1 MSRNPIPPRVQ
12 HILSPALLADYLSPT
27 YAKANDRETPD
38 VYDEVKKG
46 IASERVHS
54 ALCSAVWK
62 ALHKQHPGQDDASLL
77 DHLAS
82 ALAGKSGART
92 PSATKGAIERMTAL
106 FAAID
111 LSVGRAGDAARAAL
125 ESEQGARMLQKATE
139 AAAEF
144 LVSRWG

>member
-12 HILSPALLADYLSPT
+12 HILSPALLAEYLSAT
-27 YAKANDRETPD
+27 YAKANDRESAD
-38 VYDEVKKG
+38 VYDEVKEG
-46 IASERVHS
+46 IASERVHVP
-54 ALCSAVWK
+54 LCGAVWK
-62 ALHKQHPGQDDASLL
+62 ALHKAHPGTDDASLL
-77 DHLAS
+77 DHLAG

-111 LSVGRAGDAARAAL
+111 LAVGRAGDAARQAL
-125 ESEQGARMLQKATE
+125 ASEQGARMLHKSIE

-144 LVSRWG
+144 LVSRW